1 MANPSPGPE
10 SVTPQDS
17 DDAASAA
24 DEAEV
29 GHRLRR
35 VRLARR
41 RTLRDVASH
50 AGISEG
56 FLSQIERGRANASIA
71 TLRRIANELE
81 VSMGELFHSGDDGR
95 AMVLR
100 ALERPVLSF
109 GILGRKWL
117 LTQSPDRELD
127 AFLAE
132 FEPNG
137 STGPE
142 PYTHGD
148 SEEFL
153 LVLRGH
159 VSFELGAQNFD
170 MGPEDS
176 IVYRSSVPHRL
187 VESAGER
194 AVTLWV
200 TTPPSF

>member
-81 VSMGELFHSGDDGR
+81 VSMG
-95 AMVLR
+95 
-100 ALERPVLSF
+100 
-109 GILGRKWL
+109 
-117 LTQSPDRELD
+117 
-127 AFLAE
+127 
-132 FEPNG
+132 
-137 STGPE
+137 
-142 PYTHGD
+142 
-148 SEEFL
+148 
-153 LVLRGH
+153 
-159 VSFELGAQNFD
+159 
-170 MGPEDS
+170 
-176 IVYRSSVPHRL
+176 
-187 VESAGER
+187 
-194 AVTLWV
+194 
-200 TTPPSF
+200 

>member
-1 MANPSPGPE
+1 MAGP
-10 SVTPQDS
+10 VKGS
-17 DDAASAA
+17 DALAAARASELTSAA

-41 RTLRDVASH
+41 RTLLDVATH

-71 TLRRIANELE
+71 TLRRIANELG
-81 VSMGELFHSGDDGR
+81 VSMGELFHPDDNSGSTVVR
-95 AMVLR
+95 AS
-100 ALERPVLSF
+100 ERPVLSF
-109 GILGRKWL
+109 GVFGRKWL

-132 FEPNG
+132 FEPGG

-153 LVLRGH
+153 LVLRGR
-159 VSFELGAQNFD
+159 VSFELGVQRFEL
-170 MGPEDS
+170 GPEDS

-187 VESAGER
+187 VECAGER